1 MELVAFAI
9 GVVIIFLLRNKHLL
23 STYYLL
29 VTVLRKVTWYSDNMT
44 LLGRARTK
52 IRTQAV

>member
-29 VTVLRKVTWYSDNMT
+29 VTVLRKVKVRGIQIT
-44 LLGRARTK
+44 
-52 IRTQAV
+52 